1 MVRNNQSYKPR
12 DKNFIYSTKKISN
25 IIFKKFIFCTISFTL
40 FQILQFI
47 WVYLSVAFEML
58 CWIWNFPYQNRL
70 FSRVHHSWFH
80 VNLYLTPGVVG
91 ITLNVGWAEPEDPYN
106 PEHLE
111 ASERDILFNFG
122 WFADPVVYGN
132 YPKVMIDRIKQK
144 STIQNLTVSRLPVFS
159 KEEQKNMKGL

>member
-1 MVRNNQSYKPR
+1 MKCSVSKQTLLKVAPH
-12 DKNFIYSTKKISN
+12 ICMIS
-25 IIFKKFIFCTISFTL
+25 CLSF
-40 FQILQFI
+40 
-47 WVYLSVAFEML
+47 
-58 CWIWNFPYQNRL
+58 
-70 FSRVHHSWFH
+70 
-80 VNLYLTPGVVG
+80 LTPGVVG

>member
-1 MVRNNQSYKPR
+1 MVRNNQSYKSR
-12 DKNFIYSTKKISN
+12 DKNFIYSTKNKSLKK
-25 IIFKKFIFCTISFTL
+25 IIFCTL

-47 WVYLSVAFEML
+47 WVLSVAFEML
-58 CWIWNFPYQNRL
+58 CWIWNFPYQNRF
-70 FSRVHHSWFH
+70 FSRLHHTYALFH
-80 VNLYLTPGVVG
+80 VNLFLTPGVVG

-159 KEEQKNMKGL
+159 KEEQKNMKG

>member
-1 MVRNNQSYKPR
+1 MIRILFILPK
-12 DKNFIYSTKKISN
+12 KNFLYHLLKN
-25 IIFKKFIFCTISFTL
+25 YIFYNISFTL

-58 CWIWNFPYQNRL
+58 CWIWNVLYQNRL
-70 FSRVHHSWFH
+70 FSRLHHIYSWFH

-159 KEEQKNMKGL
+159 KEEQKNMKG